1 MKNILILFIS
11 FLIITIVA
19 FVEYSSPPGV
29 FIGAFYLLG
38 ILITFFSKQ
47 RIYPVIASVYSIT
60 LVLTGTFIFHSSED
74 FYLVSINQTATLA
87 AILITMFFVLFM
99 KNIEAKSKEESR
111 QMISVL
117 ENATE
122 GIILTRSNGE
132 IIFSNPHALNM
143 FGYTREDLV
152 GRSIDIL
159 IPIRIRAK
167 HADHRQN
174 FMQKPVN
181 RMMGVGRD
189 LFAVRKDGQEFPV
202 EVSLSHYT
210 INKQAYV
217 IAFVIDISKRKQ
229 QESMMSLQR
238 AEIERKSEEV
248 QALNTELESKV
259 SARTS
264 MLQETLAQLE
274 RSREELKE
282 ALAKEKEL
290 SDLKSRFVSMAS
302 HEFRTPLSTIL
313 SSAALIGKYTLEDQQ
328 PKRDKHINRIKES
341 IRHLNSMLEDLLS
354 IGRLEEGK
362 VHVRGTEFEVCEFL
376 SEMADELKLLAND
389 GKHLKISCPEHLSI
403 YTDKNLFRNIL
414 INLISNAIKFSNE
427 NGEVILK
434 AEVSGDQF
442 CISVS
447 DSGIGISDEDMQYL
461 FERFFRAK
469 NAQNIQGT
477 GLGLYIVSRYVQLLN
492 GKIDVKSKLHQGT
505 TFSIFL
511 PLKIETVT

>member
-1 MKNILILFIS
+1 MKNIVIVLIS
-11 FLIITIVA
+11 FFIISLVA
-19 FVEYSSPPGV
+19 FIEYSSPPGIY
-29 FIGAFYLLG
+29 IGAFYLLG
-38 ILITFFSKQ
+38 ILITFFSRP
-47 RIYPVIASVYSIT
+47 RIYPVIASLYSII
-60 LVLTGTFIFHSSED
+60 LVLSGIFVFHSTED
-74 FYLVSINQTATLA
+74 FYLVTINQTATLA

-99 KNIEAKSKEESR
+99 KTLETKSNEESR
-111 QMISVL
+111 QMISLL

-122 GIILTRSNGE
+122 GIILTKSGGE
-132 IIFSNPHALNM
+132 IVFSNPHALNM

-152 GRSIDIL
+152 GQSIDVL
-159 IPIRIRAK
+159 IPMRIRGK
-167 HADHRQN
+167 HAEHRQG
-174 FMQKPVN
+174 FVQKPVN
-181 RMMGVGRD
+181 RMMGIGRD

-229 QESMMSLQR
+229 QESMMALQR

-248 QALNTELESKV
+248 QALNTELENKV
-259 SARTS
+259 AARTS

-274 RSREELKE
+274 RSKEELKE
-282 ALAKEKEL
+282 ALDKEKEL

-313 SSAALIGKYTLEDQQ
+313 SSASLIGKYTSGEQQ
-328 PKRDKHINRIKES
+328 AQRDKHINRIKES

-362 VHVRGTEFEVCEFL
+362 VLIRATEFQVCEFL

-389 GKHLKISCPEHLSI
+389 GKQLKINCPDHLSI

-414 INLISNAIKFSNE
+414 LNLISNAIKFSNE

-434 AEVSGDQF
+434 ADVYEDQF

-447 DSGIGISDEDMQYL
+447 DSGIGISEEDMQYL

-477 GLGLYIVSRYVQLLN
+477 GLGLYIVSRYVQLL
-492 GKIDVKSKLHQGT
+492 GGRIEVKSVLNQGT
-505 TFSIFL
+505 IFSVFL
-511 PLKIETVT
+511 PLKIET